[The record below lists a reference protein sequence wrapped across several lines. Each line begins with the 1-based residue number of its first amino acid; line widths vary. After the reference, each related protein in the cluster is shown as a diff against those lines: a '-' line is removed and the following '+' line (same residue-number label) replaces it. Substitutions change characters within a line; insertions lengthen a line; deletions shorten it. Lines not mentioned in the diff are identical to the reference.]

1 MKTTVE
7 IDDELYRQAKVLAA
21 QQGTTIKELMQRG
34 LRLAM
39 GIEEAPVRRHHVQF
53 PLIKSKNPGRIVTAE
68 EVRRAIEE
76 ADLEEALDDA
86 YPNRR

>member
-21 QQGTTIKELMQRG
+21 QQGITVKELMQRG

-39 GIEEAPVRRHHVQF
+39 GIEAAPVRRHHVQF

-68 EVRRAIEE
+68 EVRRAIDELDEEE
-76 ADLEEALDDA
+76 AFKYAHPE
-86 YPNRR
+86 

>member
-7 IDDELYRQAKVLAA
+7 IDDDLYRQAKVLAA
-21 QQGTTIKELMQRG
+21 QQGITIKELMQRG

-39 GIEEAPVRRHHVQF
+39 GIEVAPVRRHHVQF
-53 PLIKSKNPGRIVTAE
+53 PLIQSKNPGRVVTLE
-68 EVRRAIEE
+68 DVNRAIAEADEEE
-76 ADLEEALDDA
+76 AFDDA